1 VRKRNLVPRQRKKRT
16 DSPPERLEG
25 TIDPKLLDT
34 PVCPIS
40 KGALQFGWTRQELT
54 SRAARLAYPIRDGSP
69 MTLPEKR
76 GRSTSLAGKG
86 RGARGMSAFACAM
99 AHSSRD
105 APSGAW

>member
-1 VRKRNLVPRQRKKRT
+1 MRKRKLVPRQRKKRT

-69 MTLPEKR
+69 KI
-76 GRSTSLAGKG
+76 
-86 RGARGMSAFACAM
+86 
-99 AHSSRD
+99 D
-105 APSGAW
+105 

>member
-1 VRKRNLVPRQRKKRT
+1 MLIASSNVRQGQSGKHMHGLSSSQFDPNRTSVRKRNLVPRQRKKRT

-54 SRAARLAYPIRDGSP
+54 SRAARLAYPSA
-69 MTLPEKR
+69 T
-76 GRSTSLAGKG
+76 A
-86 RGARGMSAFACAM
+86 AR
-99 AHSSRD
+99 
-105 APSGAW
+105 